1 MISIIVV
8 YNNERTLNEILLKSL
23 KNQTAK
29 FELIKLNNTKRQF
42 KSAAEALNHGA
53 KKAKGKYIMFVHQD
67 VELDSD
73 SWLENTENYLE
84 SMSNLG
90 VAGVAG
96 MSEQGTNYAERIRG
110 FISNCG
116 TIWGKPFEKPEEVH
130 TLDELLLIVPRS
142 IFNKLKFDEKNFD
155 NWHCYGVDYC
165 LCIQQM
171 GLKVYVIPAF
181 VYHRSLLTNV
191 KDLIVYQK
199 RLYNKHIKSFRYIYT
214 TAGKINWLNLK
225 IGKYFRFF
233 QPFYRR
239 IFPNWI
245 EDLKRE
251 VSGFNT
257 VLDLGCGYNSPI
269 QYCKQHFSVG
279 VELFEPYLLES
290 KKKGIHNQYIKADIR
305 EIKFKPDSFDVILC
319 SEVIEHLKKK
329 EGYELIGRMEKWAK
343 KKIIITVPNGYI
355 WQDDL
360 DNNKLQKHQS
370 EWCAKELQNL
380 GFKVYGMNGWKKL
393 RGYKGL
399 FKYKPD
405 ILWIVISDLTQKI
418 TYYLPQFAFQLFAVK
433 QIDKKIN

>member
-1 MISIIVV
+1 MVSIIVV

-23 KNQTAK
+23 KNQTVK

-42 KSAAEALNHGA
+42 KSAAEALNYGG
-53 KKAKGKYIMFVHQD
+53 KKAKGKYIMFIHQD

-96 MSEQGTNYAERIRG
+96 MSEKGTNYEERIRG

-116 TIWGKPFEKPEEVH
+116 TIWGKPFEKPEKVH

-191 KDLIVYQK
+191 KDLVVYQK
-199 RLYNKHIKSFRYIYT
+199 RIYNKHKKSFKHIYT
-214 TAGKINWLNLK
+214 TSGEIDWLRLE
-225 IGKYFRFF
+225 IMKYIRFF

-245 EDLKRE
+245 EDLKKE
-251 VSGFNT
+251 VSGFDT

-269 QYCKQHFSVG
+269 QYCKQRFSVG

-370 EWCAKELQNL
+370 EWYAKELQNL
-380 GFKVYGMNGWKKL
+380 GFKVYGMNGWEKL

-405 ILWIVISDLTQKI
+405 KLWIVISDLTQKI
-418 TYYLPQFAFQLFAVK
+418 TYYLPQFAFQFFAVK